1 MENNS
6 VECVEKNP
14 AENSENQGK
23 EVYAA
28 TVYYRLL
35 KDMEYV
41 DRKMSENS
49 PLSSDNERSAITN
62 IWNKKVVNSIRKKAT
77 VKLSDIKHKITI
89 ETENYKQKM
98 RECGIDISAAED
110 VEKLRGLMDK
120 LFADDKYGI
129 NRIFFGIRIALDN
142 EVKTAYSK
150 ETLEDVSALIFGDKY
165 KLDDIYDDLK
175 DNYLAI
181 YRKPLSEV
189 SKGVMIG
196 MGLFS
201 LISLAAL
208 PFGLAIGASSSAVIT
223 SCLAQLGHS
232 APYVIGTG
240 IVNVTSAAALF
251 SLAIL
256 GGAAVGTEIHK
267 KCSEEKLKKNFR
279 TLTVKDLGV
288 IFAIKATIIQH
299 AKKIVG
305 DSEMK
310 EVLDD
315 CLKQIN
321 DLRSDAEYM
330 LIVEKIN
337 ATESKE
343 KISVCNRLTE
353 RLAAIVGV

>member
-1 MENNS
+1 MVNSS
-6 VECVEKNP
+6 VECI
-14 AENSENQGK
+14 ENESLENLGK
-23 EVYAA
+23 EVYSA
-28 TVYYRLL
+28 TIYYRLL

-41 DRKMSENS
+41 NKKMSENA
-49 PLSSDNERSAITN
+49 PLSSDKERSVITN
-62 IWNKKVVNSIRKKAT
+62 IWNKKVVNNIRKKT
-77 VKLSDIKHKITI
+77 TTKLSDVKQTI
-89 ETENYKQKM
+89 VVETENYKERMKQ
-98 RECGIDISAAED
+98 ENIDISVGENY
-110 VEKLRGLMDK
+110 EKLKDKMNK
-120 LFADDKYGI
+120 LFSDDKYGI

-142 EVKTAYSK
+142 EVRTAYSQ

-165 KLDDIYDDLK
+165 KLNNIYDDLK

-181 YRKPLSEV
+181 YRKPLSDV

-201 LISLAAL
+201 IISVVTL
-208 PFGLAIGASSSAVIT
+208 PLGLAIGASSSAIVT

-232 APYVIGTG
+232 APYVIGNG
-240 IVNVTSAAALF
+240 IVSVTSAAALF
-251 SLAIL
+251 SLALL
-256 GGAAVGTEIHK
+256 GGAAVGTEIYK
-267 KCSEEKLKKNFR
+267 KYSEGQLKKNFR
-279 TLTVKDLGV
+279 KLTVKDLGV

-305 DSEMK
+305 ESEMK